1 MLYPD
6 SKFQFEYEVQ
16 LLNSS
21 EPWNSNIQEIAVNN
35 EEPIKGMI
43 YKYNFGNYLLRIYFV
58 EKLFNRFEIIYTIQN
73 NTTLVFEPI
82 QDFPWEYGTIF
93 DCIVACCFHV
103 KSMRANEVFTYNTNS
118 QRTHDIYQRYAA
130 YWNEI
135 TPITIINESEITE
148 P

>member
-1 MLYPD
+1 MLYAD
-6 SKFQFEYEVQ
+6 SEFQYEYEVQ

-21 EPWNSNIQEIAVNN
+21 SPWESTIVEFAVNN
-35 EEPIKGMI
+35 EDIIKGMI
-43 YKYNFGNYLLRIYFV
+43 YRYNLGSYLLRIYFI
-58 EKLFNRFEIIYTIQN
+58 EQPFNKFEIIYTLQN
-73 NTTLVFEPI
+73 NTTLEFEAI

-103 KSMRANEVFTYNTNS
+103 KSMRGNEVFTYNTNS
-118 QRTHDIYQRYAA
+118 QRIHDINQRYAA

-135 TPITIINESEITE
+135 TPITIINETPITE